1 MNNQESVFAKLN
13 LVYDPELDKSVLEM
27 NFIEEVEIDR
37 DTVTVVM
44 RLPTFWCSPN
54 FAFIMAEDI
63 RDRVMELPWVNKVLL
78 NLKDHCSSEEINR
91 GVSEGKSFEEV
102 FSNLATGD
110 LNEVRKTFRIK
121 SFMSRQEHLLREL
134 INFGVDNELLNLT
147 IKNLTSHLA
156 IKDKTVLQRYLTL
169 RSELGFSNHPKGLAF
184 LKHTGER
191 IDPQKLSEHLLEA
204 RRTRLSMDFN
214 ANHCLGLLETRY
226 QTKISEERKVN
237 KNESCTTTCIQHAIT
252 S

>member
-1 MNNQESVFAKLN
+1 MNNQAAVFEKLN

-27 NFIEEVEIDR
+27 KFIEEVSIQG

-63 RDRVMELPWVNKVLL
+63 RDRVLELPWVSKVLL
-78 NLKDHCSSEEINR
+78 NLKDHSASEDINK

-102 FSNLATGD
+102 FSDLASGD
-110 LNEVRKTFRIK
+110 LSEVRKTFRIK

-134 INFGVDNELLNLT
+134 MNFGVGDELLSLT
-147 IKNLTSHLA
+147 IKDLHSHPSLT
-156 IKDKTVLQRYLTL
+156 DKTVLQRYLTL
-169 RSELGFSNHPKGLAF
+169 RSELGFSNDPVDFAF
-184 LKHTGER
+184 FKYTGER
-191 IDPQKLSEHLLEA
+191 IDPHNLTEYLLEA
-204 RRTRLSMDFN
+204 RRTRMSMEFN

-226 QTKISEERKVN
+226 QTQLPGEGKEH
-237 KNESCTTTCIQHAIT
+237 KNESCTPTRV
-252 S
+252 

>member
-1 MNNQESVFAKLN
+1 MNKQEAVFGKLDF
-13 LVYDPELDKSVLEM
+13 VYDPELDKTVLEM
-27 NFIEEVEIDR
+27 NFIEEVDIQG

-63 RDRVMELPWVNKVLL
+63 RDRVTELPWVSKVLL
-78 NLKDHCSSEEINR
+78 NLKDHCSSEDINR

-102 FSNLATGD
+102 FSDLASGD

-134 INFGVDNELLNLT
+134 MNFGVDNELLSLT
-147 IKNLTSHLA
+147 IKDLNSHPA
-156 IKDKTVLQRYLTL
+156 ITDKTVLQRYLTL
-169 RSELGFSNHPKGLAF
+169 RSELGFSNHSHDVAF
-184 LKHTGER
+184 VKHTGER
-191 IDPQKLSEHLLEA
+191 IDPLKRSEYLLEA
-204 RRTRLSMDFN
+204 RRTRMSMQFN

-226 QTKISEERKVN
+226 QTKITEEGKELKR
-237 KNESCTTTCIQHAIT
+237 NESCTPTRV
-252 S
+252 

>member
-1 MNNQESVFAKLN
+1 MNNQEAVFEKLS

-27 NFIEEVEIDR
+27 NFIEEVDVKG
-37 DTVTVVM
+37 DTVTVIM

-63 RDRVMELPWVNKVLL
+63 RDRVMELPFVSKVLL
-78 NLKDHCSSEEINR
+78 NLKDHCSSEDINR

-102 FSNLATGD
+102 FSDLATGD

-134 INFGVDNELLNLT
+134 MNFGVDHELLCLT
-147 IKNLTSHLA
+147 IKELKSHPA
-156 IKDKTVLQRYLTL
+156 ITDKTVLHRYLTL
-169 RSELGFSNHPKGLAF
+169 RSELGFSNESHDFAF
-184 LKHTGER
+184 FKHTGES
-191 IDPQKLSEHLLEA
+191 INPLKLTEYLLEA
-204 RRTRLSMDFN
+204 RRTRLSMEFN

-226 QTKISEERKVN
+226 QTKITGEGKELI
-237 KNESCTTTCIQHAIT
+237 NESCTPTRV
-252 S
+252 